1 MNDEEL
7 KRVLREWKAP
17 DAPPHLHAPRA
28 RWRWLDWFVTSSI
41 RVPVPAALAALGVAV
56 FWAVSSQREPIEPAP
71 PQRSGE
77 LARYALSG
85 PFEGYDAVLVELSF
99 APGASAPAH
108 RHPSFVLGYVIGG
121 QLRSAINGEPDQIV
135 PAGGTFFE
143 PDGAL
148 HSAFGSA
155 PGDTPVRVLAF
166 LVVPNGS
173 PLAEPG

>member
-1 MNDEEL
+1 MNDDEL
-7 KRVLREWKAP
+7 KRVLSEWKAP
-17 DAPPHLHAPRA
+17 AAPPHMRAPRA
-28 RWRWLDWFVTSSI
+28 RRRWLDWFVNSSI
-41 RVPVPAALAALGVAV
+41 RVPVPAALAALVVAI
-56 FWAVSSQREPIEPAP
+56 FWAGLSRPEPTEPAP

-99 APGASAPAH
+99 EPGASARAH
-108 RHPSFVLGYVIGG
+108 RHPNFVLGYVIAG
-121 QLRSAINGEPDQIV
+121 QLRSAIDGAPDEIV

-143 PDGAL
+143 PDGVL

-166 LVVPNGS
+166 LIVPNGS
-173 PLAEPG
+173 PLTEPG

>member
-7 KRVLREWKAP
+7 KRVLNEWKAP
-17 DAPPHLHAPRA
+17 HAPPHLRPPRA
-28 RWRWLDWFVTSSI
+28 RRRWLDWFVTGSI
-41 RVPVPAALAALGVAV
+41 RVPVPAALAALVVAIS
-56 FWAVSSQREPIEPAP
+56 WAVLSRPEPIEPEP

-108 RHPSFVLGYVIGG
+108 RHPGFVLGYVIGG
-121 QLRSAINGEPDQIV
+121 ELRSAINGEPDQIV

-143 PDGAL
+143 PNGVL
-148 HSAFGSA
+148 HSAFGST
-155 PGDTPVRVLAF
+155 PGDVPVRVLAF

-173 PLAEPG
+173 RLTEPG